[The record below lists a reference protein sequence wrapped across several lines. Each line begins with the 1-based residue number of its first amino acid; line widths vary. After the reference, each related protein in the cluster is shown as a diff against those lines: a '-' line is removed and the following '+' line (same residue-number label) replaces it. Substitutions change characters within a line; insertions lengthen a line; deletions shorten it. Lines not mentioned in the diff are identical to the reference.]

1 MRRAS
6 FALLLLA
13 ALAAMAAALKA
24 QPQGGKDPLVSGVKM
39 FHEEVK
45 GYVLKS
51 ADQVPEKLYDF
62 RPTPEVR
69 SFAQLFGHL
78 ADVNYQICA
87 AAAGQKPPVQDIETS
102 KTTKAELT
110 KVLGEAI
117 AYCDSVLAKMTD
129 ADAAKMIDF
138 YGSPMAK
145 LPALAYNAGHNYEH
159 YGNIV
164 TYMRLNK
171 MVPPS
176 SQPAK

>member
-1 MRRAS
+1 MKKTS
-6 FALLLLA
+6 FALLLLV
-13 ALAAMAAALKA
+13 ALGATGGTLRG
-24 QPQGGKDPLVSGVKM
+24 QPQAGRDPLVSGVKA
-39 FHEEVK
+39 FHDEVK

-51 ADQVPEKLYDF
+51 ADQVPDALYGY

-69 SFAQLFGHL
+69 TFAQLFGHL

-87 AAAGQKPPVQDIETS
+87 AAAGQKPPVQDIEKS

-110 KVLGEAI
+110 KVLGEAL
-117 AYCDSVLAKMTD
+117 AYCDNVLAKTTD

-138 YGSPMAK
+138 FGSPMAK